1 MVGIDP
7 GFVASSIGFGGV
19 AGFLIGYAIK
29 KVVKITLILVG
40 LFFAALAYLNY
51 QGILSI
57 NWDKLAA
64 QASNASVGLG
74 NVTGG
79 QVAGAGDQFAAA
91 MVNFGIPF
99 TGTFAAAF
107 VFGFMKG

>member
-1 MVGIDP
+1 MDFNL
-7 GFVASSIGFGGV
+7 GFIASSIGFGGI

-40 LFFAALAYLNY
+40 LFIASLAYLGY
-51 QGILSI
+51 QGIISV
-57 NWDKLAA
+57 NWDKLASS
-64 QASNASVGLG
+64 ASGVTSGVG
-74 NVTGG
+74 NVTG
-79 QVAGAGDQFAAA
+79 QAAGTADQLTTAL
-91 MVNFGIPF
+91 VNFGIPF

>member
-1 MVGIDP
+1 MAIDL
-7 GFVASSIGFGGV
+7 GFIASSVGFGGI

-40 LFFAALAYLNY
+40 LFIAALAYFGF
-51 QGILSI
+51 QGII
-57 NWDKLAA
+57 TVNWDRLSSSASDVTSGIGNA
-64 QASNASVGLG
+64 TGQA
-74 NVTGG
+74 
-79 QVAGAGDQFAAA
+79 AGAGDQLTSALI
-91 MVNFGIPF
+91 NFGIPF

>member
-1 MVGIDP
+1 MDFDL
-7 GFVASSIGFGGV
+7 GFIASSVGFGGV

-29 KVVKITLILVG
+29 KVVKITLVLIG
-40 LFFAALAYLNY
+40 LFVAALAYLGY
-51 QGILSI
+51 QGII
-57 NWDKLAA
+57 VVNWDKLSA
-64 QASNASVGLG
+64 QASNATSGIG
-74 NVTGG
+74 NVTG
-79 QVAGAGDQFAAA
+79 QAAGATDQFANA